1 MNQKNSFTKRIQLWG
16 VILIIGITASITAV
30 DIIGVLHD
38 FNIRSKEMKED
49 FVTRRKQ
56 LIKQEV
62 IQVVDLVRHALERHK
77 AMAERKLRT
86 RIEAAYATANHIY
99 EKNKDKR
106 SAQEIKQMILD
117 ALRPVRF
124 DKGLGYYFIT
134 KLDGTVILSPAIPSL
149 EGKNLINLKDRTG
162 KDIVKDILDIVK
174 RYHHGFYEYTWTR
187 PGKIDKDF
195 KKIAYVKLF
204 KPYNWCIGTDLYLSD
219 IRTDI
224 ERNLLSVI
232 SHIRFGREGYI
243 FINRFNGD
251 ALVSNGK
258 VISGN
263 KKLWDV
269 FNKDP
274 EKTKQ
279 LFAKEYQAAMNPQG
293 DYIYYTH
300 IKFTEPERESPKL
313 SYIFQIPEMKW
324 IVGAGVYLDD
334 LETDI
339 VAMQA
344 GFTQRILEKVMIFS
358 LIAIGIAL
366 VFLLLLNRLNHKL
379 RKDLDLFTTF
389 FKRAAHSN
397 EPIDRDRVQ
406 FQELDNI
413 ARYANRMLEDRM
425 KSEEALRRSEAK
437 FRDIVESSADPI
449 WEIEN
454 RGHILIYI
462 SPQIKDMLGYS
473 PEEMIGKP
481 FRDFLPKEEAR
492 RIISIL
498 EEKAQRCEPIQSME
512 HKVSRKDGTEIIVE
526 SSAVP
531 FFDEEHQLTGYRG
544 ISRDITQRKK
554 TDEELQKMQKLTS
567 IGTLAG
573 GIAHDFNNILMGV
586 FGNIEIARMK
596 LEPGHEVYG
605 FIDNAYT
612 ALGRATK
619 LTKQLLTFARGG
631 DPLLEAVDLQA
642 ILKTSVRFNLSGS
655 NVKAH
660 FDLPDNLWQVKADR
674 GQIDHVIA
682 NLVINAKQAMPEGGT
697 IYVTAMNISD
707 IKKPSAPLL
716 SGDFVRLTIRD
727 EGIGISSKDIGRI
740 FDPYFST
747 KDTGSGLGLATVHGI
762 IKKHGG
768 HISVESTLDT
778 GTIFTLYLPAER
790 NSGRSHTPDNTRE
803 ISEGKGPK
811 SSGRILIMDDEEM
824 VREVA
829 GAMLKQFG
837 YEFEFATEGKEALE
851 KYRTAMKHGKAFDA
865 VIMDLTIPGGMGG
878 REAIRQLLEIDGRAR
893 AIVASGYSTDPVMAH
908 FSQYGFSGRVVKPFS
923 MDDLKKV
930 IEQVMNQS

>member
-1 MNQKNSFTKRIQLWG
+1 MRQKTSFTKRIQLWG
-16 VILIIGITASITAV
+16 VILIIGVTASITTV

-38 FNIRSKEMKED
+38 FNVRSQEMRED
-49 FVTRRKQ
+49 FITRRKQ

-62 IQVVDLVRHALERHK
+62 MQVVDLTRHALERHK

-86 RIEAAYATANHIY
+86 RIEGAYATANYIY
-99 EKNKDKR
+99 EKNRDKH
-106 SAQEIKQMILD
+106 STEEIKQMILD
-117 ALRPVRF
+117 ALRPIRF
-124 DKGLGYYFIT
+124 DRGMGYYFIT
-134 KLDGTVILSPAIPSL
+134 RLDGTVIMSPAMPSL
-149 EGKNLINLKDRTG
+149 EGKNLMHIKDRNG
-162 KDIVKDILDIVK
+162 KEIIKDILEIIK
-174 RYHHGFYEYTWTR
+174 RYHHGFYEYTWSR
-187 PGKIDKDF
+187 PGEPDKDF

-204 KPYNWCIGTDLYLSD
+204 KPYNWCIGTDLYLND
-219 IRTDI
+219 IRADI
-224 ERNLLSVI
+224 ERNLLSII

-243 FINRFNGD
+243 FVNRFNGD

-258 VISGN
+258 VITGN
-263 KKLWDV
+263 KKLWEV
-269 FNKDP
+269 FDKDP
-274 EKTKQ
+274 ERTKQ
-279 LFAKEYQAAMNPQG
+279 LFAKEYQAAMKPHG

-300 IKFTEPERESPKL
+300 IKFTEPDKESPKL
-313 SYIFQIPEMKW
+313 SYIAQVPEMKW

-339 VAMQA
+339 ATMQTA
-344 GFTQRILEKVMIFS
+344 LMEHILEKVMIFS
-358 LIAIGIAL
+358 LIAIGIASI
-366 VFLLLLNRLNHKL
+366 FLLLLNRLNHRL
-379 RKDLDLFTTF
+379 RKDIDLVTTF

-397 EPIDRDRVQ
+397 EHIDRDSVQ
-406 FQELDNI
+406 FQEFDSI

-437 FRDIVESSADPI
+437 FRDIVESSVDPI

-454 RGHILIYI
+454 SGHILIYI

-473 PEEMIGKP
+473 PKEMIGKP
-481 FRDFLPKEEAR
+481 FSDFLPQKEAR

-512 HKVSRKDGTEIIVE
+512 HKAMRKDGTEIIVE

-531 FFDEEHQLTGYRG
+531 FFDEDHQLAGYRG

-554 TDEELQKMQKLTS
+554 ADEELQKMQKLTS

-586 FGNIEIARMK
+586 FGNIEIALMK
-596 LEPGHEVYG
+596 LEPGHEVYR

-612 ALGRATK
+612 ALERATK

-660 FDLPDNLWQVKADR
+660 FDLPDDLWQIKADR

-697 IYVTAMNISD
+697 IYVAAMNISN
-707 IKKPSAPLL
+707 IRETSAPHL
-716 SGDFVRLTIRD
+716 SGDFVRFTIRD
-727 EGIGISSKDIGRI
+727 EGIGIPSKDIGRI

-768 HISVESTLDT
+768 HISVESTPDA

-790 NSGRSHTPDNTRE
+790 NSGKSDTPRSTRE
-803 ISEGKGPK
+803 ISEEKGSIPP
-811 SSGRILIMDDEEM
+811 GRILIMDDEEM

-851 KYRTAMKHGKAFDA
+851 KYRTAMKHGKAFDV

-878 REAIRQLLEIDGRAR
+878 KETIRQLLEIDGRAR

-908 FSQYGFSGRVVKPFS
+908 FSHYGFSGRVVKPFS
-923 MDDLKKV
+923 MDDLKRV